1 MTRFDVYY
9 LDERVEI
16 RSITVE
22 AENIEDAQR
31 KVEQYDI
38 LVDDSCLE
46 CDITADRRV
55 IHALEPTWAN
65 SASDVEHSNSVETD
79 ETVTKE

>member
-1 MTRFDVYY
+1 MTKFDVYY

-31 KVEQYDI
+31 KVVDYEI
-38 LVDDSCLE
+38 LEEYSCIE
-46 CDITADRRV
+46 CDITGDRSV
-55 IHALEPTWAN
+55 IHARDSIWAD
-65 SASDVEHSNSVETD
+65 SASDVEHSNSVET
-79 ETVTKE
+79 VTKE